1 MDSCFYYS
9 KGRVVLANLTLYMIK
24 AGVNKFFT
32 CLMYKP
38 SCFALVILLKPAVQK
53 YNNIFVTRGMKERA
67 YIKGFVLL

>member
-24 AGVNKFFT
+24 AGVNKF
-32 CLMYKP
+32 
-38 SCFALVILLKPAVQK
+38 LVILLKPAVQK
-53 YNNIFVTRGMKERA
+53 YNNIFVTRGMKERV